1 MSYRSSFSKDY
12 NYNYQPKPGPRP
24 TDSGAATCRWC
35 GQVWQAITKMQY
47 SLCCHAPRVKYG
59 EVSLMRQPRNPFL
72 RPMKRDRFIRNGK
85 PCEVRMVDAGGV
97 MLTDGVYVA
106 RDRWRGWT
114 RSVKIVQRG
123 DAGGSAP
130 APLAAYYSQS
140 GRSTVCPAS
149 A

>member
-97 MLTDGVYVA
+97 MLIDGTYVERA
-106 RDRWRGWT
+106 KWRAWT
-114 RSVKIVQRG
+114 NRGKIVQRG
-123 DAGGSAP
+123 DAFSSP
-130 APLAAYYSQS
+130 SQFQLR
-140 GRSTVCPAS
+140 GRSRT
-149 A
+149 